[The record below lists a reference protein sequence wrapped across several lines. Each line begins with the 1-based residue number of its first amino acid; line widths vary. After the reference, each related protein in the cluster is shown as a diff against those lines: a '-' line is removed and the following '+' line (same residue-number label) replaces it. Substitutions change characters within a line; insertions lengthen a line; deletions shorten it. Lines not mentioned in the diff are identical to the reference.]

1 MQVVNL
7 EAMALALG
15 ASVVIAFLIERLKT
29 LAEKQWDA
37 LPDKLKAWGW
47 LPGFVVGGALMAATR
62 VNAFPIFDARVPGV
76 GEALTC
82 VMGALGPSAIYDLW
96 DRLIKT
102 KPPES

>member
-15 ASVVIAFLIERLKT
+15 ASVVIAFLIERVKE
-29 LAEKQWDA
+29 LAKAQWDA

-47 LPGFVVGGALMAATR
+47 VPGFLIGGALMAMTR
-62 VNAFPIFDARVPGV
+62 ANAFPVFDARVPGV

-82 VMGALGPSAIYDLW
+82 IAGALGPSAIYDLW

-102 KPPES
+102 RPPE